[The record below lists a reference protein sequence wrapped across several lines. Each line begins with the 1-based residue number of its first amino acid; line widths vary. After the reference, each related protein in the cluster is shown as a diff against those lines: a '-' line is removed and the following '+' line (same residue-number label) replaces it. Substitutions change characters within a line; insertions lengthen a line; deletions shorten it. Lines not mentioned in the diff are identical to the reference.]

1 MINPLAVATGGW
13 LAKAPLPIASS
24 GYLFLAGDVEP
35 PDPTLKRYA
44 ADPGGWEAETPWK
57 DTFLGRQ
64 ILREDDEILAIIM
77 AATRV
82 IQ

>member
-1 MINPLAVATGGW
+1 MISPLAVATGGW
-13 LAKAPLPIASS
+13 LAKAPLPIASD

-35 PDPTLKRYA
+35 PEPGPSKRYA
-44 ADPGGWEAETPWK
+44 ADPGGWEAKARWE
-57 DTFLGRQ
+57 Q

-77 AATRV
+77 AATRM